1 MSKLEEI
8 AKKPVPLKV
17 ICMAF
22 PDAET
27 LAFWRMTAD
36 GVDEYAAR
44 IAKFSRAV
52 GGKQIRS
59 TVRSSD
65 RRWQDVAIA
74 TLRQRPLGTL
84 LVMPRK
90 ADPNSRLSSR

>member
-1 MSKLEEI
+1 MSKIEKI
-8 AKKPVPLKV
+8 KKRSAPSKILPLS
-17 ICMAF
+17 F
-22 PDAET
+22 PDPET
-27 LAFWRMTAD
+27 AAFWRMTAND
-36 GVDEYAAR
+36 LNEYAAR

-90 ADPNSRLSSR
+90 ADPNSRLSCR